1 MTKKTMSRGT
11 AMFWIFIAGFFWSI
25 GGLMVKIS
33 KDNPITLLGYRAL
46 LSLPV
51 LFMFTPPGKLKI
63 NKRVFLYALFPTAL
77 AFTYVFS
84 ARLTTAANAIMLQYA
99 SPLYVVI
106 LCYILYKKKP
116 GKEDIAVVIASMAGM
131 ILFFMDDYSP
141 GNMLGNLIALLGGL
155 LFACYYTLTGAS
167 GEDSSSI
174 IIMSQLQLVI
184 LAAPF
189 MFGVAPLTMERNSII
204 AALGMGVI
212 QRGLGEGI
220 YGKTAPH
227 CSPLDAVLMSMTEPL
242 LNPVWVMVFYGERPE
257 KFALIGSVV
266 IVLSVVLWNIY
277 KSKTASKGQNEI

>member
-1 MTKKTMSRGT
+1 MGKKTMTRGT
-11 AMFWIFIAGFFWSI
+11 AMLWIFIAGFFWSV

-33 KDNPITLLGYRAL
+33 QDNPITLLGYRAL

-51 LFMFTPPGKLKI
+51 LLIFTPPKKLKM
-63 NKRVFLYALFPTAL
+63 NKKVFLYALFPTAL

-99 SPLYVVI
+99 SPLYVVV
-106 LCYILYKKKP
+106 LCYLLYRKKP
-116 GKEDIAVVIASMAGM
+116 GKEDIAVVIASMTGM

-141 GNMLGNLIALLGGL
+141 GNMIGNLIAVLGGL

-167 GEDSSSI
+167 GEDSASI
-174 IIMSQLQLVI
+174 IIMSQIQLVVI
-184 LAAPF
+184 AAAF
-189 MFGVAPLTMERNSII
+189 MFWKEPLTLNRNSII
-204 AALGMGVI
+204 AVIGMGIV

-220 YGKTAPH
+220 YGKAAPH

-242 LNPVWVMVFYGERPE
+242 LNPVWVMLFYGERPQ

-266 IVLSVVLWNIY
+266 IVVSVIVWNLY
-277 KSKTASKGQNEI
+277 KSKKALNKETAI

>member
-1 MTKKTMSRGT
+1 MGKKTMTRGT
-11 AMFWIFIAGFFWSI
+11 AMLWIFIAGFFWSV

-33 KDNPITLLGYRAL
+33 QDNPITLLGYRAL

-51 LFMFTPPGKLKI
+51 LLIFTPPQKLKM
-63 NKRVFLYALFPTAL
+63 NKKVFLYAFFPTAL

-99 SPLYVVI
+99 SPLYVVV
-106 LCYILYKKKP
+106 LCYLLYKKKP
-116 GKEDIAVVIASMAGM
+116 GKEDIAVVIASMTGM

-141 GNMLGNLIALLGGL
+141 GNMIGNLIAVLGGL

-167 GEDSSSI
+167 GEDSASI
-174 IIMSQLQLVI
+174 IIMSQIQLVVI
-184 LAAPF
+184 AAAF
-189 MFGVAPLTMERNSII
+189 MFWKEPLTLNRNSII
-204 AALGMGVI
+204 AVIGMGIV

-220 YGKTAPH
+220 YGKAAPH

-242 LNPVWVMVFYGERPE
+242 LNPVWVMLFYGERPQ

-266 IVLSVVLWNIY
+266 IVVSVIAWNLY
-277 KSKTASKGQNEI
+277 KSKKR

>member
-1 MTKKTMSRGT
+1 MGKKTMTRGT
-11 AMFWIFIAGFFWSI
+11 AMLWIFIAGFFWSV

-33 KDNPITLLGYRAL
+33 QDNPITLLGYRAL

-51 LFMFTPPGKLKI
+51 LLIFTPPKKLKM
-63 NKRVFLYALFPTAL
+63 NKKVFLYALFPTAL

-99 SPLYVVI
+99 SPLYVVV
-106 LCYILYKKKP
+106 LCYLLYKKKP
-116 GKEDIAVVIASMAGM
+116 GKEDIAVVIASMTGM

-141 GNMLGNLIALLGGL
+141 GNMIGNLIAVLGGL

-167 GEDSSSI
+167 GEDSASI
-174 IIMSQLQLVI
+174 IIMSQIQLVVI
-184 LAAPF
+184 AAAF
-189 MFGVAPLTMERNSII
+189 MFWKEPLTLNRNSII
-204 AALGMGVI
+204 AVIGMGIV

-220 YGKTAPH
+220 YGKAAPH

-242 LNPVWVMVFYGERPE
+242 LNPVWVMLFYGERPQ

-266 IVLSVVLWNIY
+266 IVVSVIVWNLY
-277 KSKTASKGQNEI
+277 KSKKALNKETAI

>member
-1 MTKKTMSRGT
+1 MEKKTMTRGT
-11 AMFWIFIAGFFWSI
+11 AMLWIFIAGFFWSV

-33 KDNPITLLGYRAL
+33 QDNPITLLGYRAL

-51 LFMFTPPGKLKI
+51 LLIFTPPPKLKM
-63 NKRVFLYALFPTAL
+63 NKKVFLYALFPTAL

-99 SPLYVVI
+99 SPLYVVV
-106 LCYILYKKKP
+106 LCYLLYKKKP
-116 GKEDIAVVIASMAGM
+116 GKEDIAVVIASMTGM

-141 GNMLGNLIALLGGL
+141 GNMIGNLIAVLGGL

-167 GEDSSSI
+167 GEDSASI
-174 IIMSQLQLVI
+174 IIMSQIQLVVI
-184 LAAPF
+184 AAAF
-189 MFGVAPLTMERNSII
+189 MFWKEPLTLNRNSII
-204 AALGMGVI
+204 AVIGMGIV

-220 YGKTAPH
+220 YGKAAPH

-242 LNPVWVMVFYGERPE
+242 LNPVWVMLFYGERPQ

-266 IVLSVVLWNIY
+266 IVVSVIVWNLY
-277 KSKTASKGQNEI
+277 KSKKR

>member
-1 MTKKTMSRGT
+1 MRKKTMTRGT
-11 AMFWIFIAGFFWSI
+11 AMLWIFIAGFFWSV

-33 KDNPITLLGYRAL
+33 QDNPITLLGYRAL

-51 LFMFTPPGKLKI
+51 LLIFTPPKKLKM
-63 NKRVFLYALFPTAL
+63 NKKVFLYALFPTAL

-99 SPLYVVI
+99 SPLYVVV
-106 LCYILYKKKP
+106 LCYLLYKKKP
-116 GKEDIAVVIASMAGM
+116 GKEDIAVVIASMTGM

-141 GNMLGNLIALLGGL
+141 GNMIGNLIAVLGGL

-167 GEDSSSI
+167 GEDSASI
-174 IIMSQLQLVI
+174 IIMSQIQLVVI
-184 LAAPF
+184 AAAF
-189 MFGVAPLTMERNSII
+189 MFWKEPLTLNRNSII
-204 AALGMGVI
+204 AVIGMGIV

-220 YGKTAPH
+220 YGKAAPH

-242 LNPVWVMVFYGERPE
+242 LNPVWVMLFYGERPQ

-266 IVLSVVLWNIY
+266 IVVSVIVWNLY
-277 KSKTASKGQNEI
+277 KSKKALNKETAI

>member
-1 MTKKTMSRGT
+1 MGKKTMTRGT
-11 AMFWIFIAGFFWSI
+11 AMLWIFIAGFFWSV

-33 KDNPITLLGYRAL
+33 QDNPITLLGYRAL

-51 LFMFTPPGKLKI
+51 LLIFTPPKKLKM
-63 NKRVFLYALFPTAL
+63 NKKVFLYALFPTAL

-99 SPLYVVI
+99 SPLYVVV
-106 LCYILYKKKP
+106 LCYLLYKKKP
-116 GKEDIAVVIASMAGM
+116 GKEDIAVVIASMTGM

-141 GNMLGNLIALLGGL
+141 GNMIGNLIAVLGGL

-167 GEDSSSI
+167 GEDSASI
-174 IIMSQLQLVI
+174 IIMSQIQLVVI
-184 LAAPF
+184 AAAF
-189 MFGVAPLTMERNSII
+189 MFWKEPLTLNRNSII
-204 AALGMGVI
+204 AVIGMGIV

-220 YGKTAPH
+220 YGKAAPH

-242 LNPVWVMVFYGERPE
+242 LNPVWVMLFYGERPQ

-266 IVLSVVLWNIY
+266 IVVSVIAWNLY
-277 KSKTASKGQNEI
+277 KSKKR

>member
-1 MTKKTMSRGT
+1 MGKKTMTRGT
-11 AMFWIFIAGFFWSI
+11 AMLWIFIAGFFWSV

-33 KDNPITLLGYRAL
+33 QDNPITLLGYRAL

-51 LFMFTPPGKLKI
+51 LLIFTPPKKLKI
-63 NKRVFLYALFPTAL
+63 NKKVFLYALFPTAL

-99 SPLYVVI
+99 SPLYVVV
-106 LCYILYKKKP
+106 LCYLLYKKKP
-116 GKEDIAVVIASMAGM
+116 GKEDIAVVIASMTGM

-141 GNMLGNLIALLGGL
+141 GNMIGNLIAVLGGL

-167 GEDSSSI
+167 GEDSASI
-174 IIMSQLQLVI
+174 IIMSQIQLVVI
-184 LAAPF
+184 AAAF
-189 MFGVAPLTMERNSII
+189 MFWKEPLTLNRNSII
-204 AALGMGVI
+204 AVIGMGIV

-220 YGKTAPH
+220 YGKAAPH

-242 LNPVWVMVFYGERPE
+242 LNPVWVMLFYGERPQ

-266 IVLSVVLWNIY
+266 IVVSVIVWNLY
-277 KSKTASKGQNEI
+277 KSKKALNKETAI

>member
-1 MTKKTMSRGT
+1 MKKRTMSRGT
-11 AMFWIFIAGFFWSI
+11 AMLLIFVAGFFWSI

-51 LFMFTPPGKLKI
+51 LLMFTPPKKLKM
-63 NKRVFLYALFPTAL
+63 NKKVFLYALFPTAL

-106 LCYILYKKKP
+106 LCYVLYKKKP
-116 GKEDIAVVIASMAGM
+116 GKEDIAVVIASMVGM

-141 GNMLGNLIALLGGL
+141 GNMVGNLIALLGGL

-174 IIMSQLQLVI
+174 IIMSQLQLVV
-184 LAAPF
+184 LAAPV
-189 MFGVAPLTMERNSII
+189 MFWSAPLTFEKNSII
-204 AALGMGVI
+204 AVLGMGIV

-242 LNPVWVMVFYGERPE
+242 LNPVWVMIFYGERPE
-257 KFALIGSVV
+257 KFALIGSAI
-266 IVLSVVLWNIY
+266 IVLSVILWNVY
-277 KSKTASKGQNEI
+277 KSKTASKAMNEI

>member
-1 MTKKTMSRGT
+1 MGKKTMTRGT
-11 AMFWIFIAGFFWSI
+11 AMLWIFIAGFFWSV

-33 KDNPITLLGYRAL
+33 QDNPITLLGYRAL

-51 LFMFTPPGKLKI
+51 LLIFTPPQKLKM
-63 NKRVFLYALFPTAL
+63 NKKVFLYALFPTAL

-99 SPLYVVI
+99 SPLYVVV
-106 LCYILYKKKP
+106 LCYLLYKKKP
-116 GKEDIAVVIASMAGM
+116 GKEDIAVVIASMTGM

-141 GNMLGNLIALLGGL
+141 GNMIGNLIAVLGGL

-167 GEDSSSI
+167 GEDSASI
-174 IIMSQLQLVI
+174 IIMSQIQLVVI
-184 LAAPF
+184 AAAF
-189 MFGVAPLTMERNSII
+189 MFWKEPLTLNRNSII
-204 AALGMGVI
+204 AVIGMGIV

-220 YGKTAPH
+220 YGKAAPH

-242 LNPVWVMVFYGERPE
+242 LNPVWVMLFYGERPQ

-266 IVLSVVLWNIY
+266 IVVSVIVWNLY
-277 KSKTASKGQNEI
+277 KSKKALNKETAI